1 MPGPGVSTSLEHPR
15 AAPTAARAHAVAS
28 PRQMLWI
35 AVVSAVAIGWT
46 ASRGGFSAVAD
57 ADLARLLRAMV
68 VIKAVLAA
76 GALWLVDWRLKA
88 PAPAAVALAYGTATV
103 LIAASPAVMWHLAH
117 LIVGAALF
125 HAGVGVLL
133 LAGWR
138 DGRVSRRPI
147 R

>member
-1 MPGPGVSTSLEHPR
+1 MPGPVVSTSLEHPR
-15 AAPTAARAHAVAS
+15 AAPTAARAHVVPS
-28 PRQMLWI
+28 PRQLLWI

-46 ASRGGFSAVAD
+46 ASGGGRSAAAD

-68 VIKAVLAA
+68 VLKAVLAA
-76 GALWLVDWRLKA
+76 GALWLIDWRLKA
-88 PAPAAVALAYGTATV
+88 AAPAAVALAYGTAAV

-117 LIVGAALF
+117 LIAGAALF

-133 LAGWR
+133 LVGWR